1 MTLLPSTHYFGTNWK
16 IVYDLRKLL
25 SLIVDLKSRSNLLEK
40 KIHSKCESW
49 SWDLKWVSLVEVN
62 FVFKNEKIDELLHWL
77 GWASEYWRVTGRMGY
92 WSSPY
97 SPIIV
102 GMSHK
107 WSLSQLL
114 KYGSVNTIAGR
125 TSFVLQYFGR
135 RSTYKLYTYGTTI

>member
-1 MTLLPSTHYFGTNWK
+1 MWK
-16 IVYDLRKLL
+16 
-25 SLIVDLKSRSNLLEK
+25 LILGFEVGV
-40 KIHSKCESW
+40 IGW
-49 SWDLKWVSLVEVN
+49 SEF

-114 KYGSVNTIAGR
+114 KYVSVNTIAGR

-135 RSTYKLYTYGTTI
+135 RSTYKLYTYGTTK